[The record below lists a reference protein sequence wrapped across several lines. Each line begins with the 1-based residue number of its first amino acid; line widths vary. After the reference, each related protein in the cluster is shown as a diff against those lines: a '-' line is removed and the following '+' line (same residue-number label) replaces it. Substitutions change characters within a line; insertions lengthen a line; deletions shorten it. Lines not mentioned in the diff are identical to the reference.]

1 MFKGINMKIMN
12 IKSEDTK
19 LIIAG
24 IAGGIAGLVLGA
36 YIWSKNNEEKPI
48 SSKLKAITKA
58 IEQLENINTEDAN
71 SLKEKLNTLLLN
83 LNSKYGKSEE

>member
-1 MFKGINMKIMN
+1 MN
-12 IKSEDTK
+12 LKSENTK

-24 IAGGIAGLVLGA
+24 IAGGIAGLALGA
-36 YIWSKNNEEKPI
+36 YIWSKNEEEKPI
-48 SSKLKAITKA
+48 SSKLKAIAKA
-58 IEQLENINTEDAN
+58 IEQLENIDTEDAN

>member
-1 MFKGINMKIMN
+1 MN
-12 IKSEDTK
+12 KKSEDTK

-36 YIWSKNNEEKPI
+36 YIWTKKDKENPLT
-48 SSKLKAITKA
+48 SKLKAITKA
-58 IEQLENINTEDAN
+58 IEQLENINTDDAT
-71 SLKEKLNTLLLN
+71 SLKEKLNALLLN

>member
-1 MFKGINMKIMN
+1 MN
-12 IKSEDTK
+12 LKSDDTK

-36 YIWSKNNEEKPI
+36 YIWSKKEEDKPI
-48 SSKLKAITKA
+48 SSKIKAIAKA

>member
-1 MFKGINMKIMN
+1 ME

-24 IAGGIAGLVLGA
+24 VVGGVAGLVLGA
-36 YIWSKNNEEKPI
+36 YIWNLKDEEKPI
-48 SSKLKAITKA
+48 SSKLKKIAKA